1 MEIVW
6 YGLSSFRLTER
17 GNASVVTD
25 PYPDEYGYTHP
36 RPRADVVTVSCDDPM
51 RSFAKAVRGPSQILD
66 GAGEYEIGGIFIT
79 GVSFAN
85 KTKRGAPPVHNRVFV
100 FEYDHVAI
108 CHLGALNFVP
118 SQSQV
123 EALGTVNVLLTPVG
137 GKDLLGSADAA
148 ELVSLLEPNYVIP
161 MHYHVPPAKLRLP
174 KVDSFLNEMGLSK
187 VESEESLKV
196 TFSSLPDETQVVL
209 LKPAL

>member
-17 GNASVVTD
+17 GNASIVTD

-36 RPRADVVTVSCDDPM
+36 HPRADVVTVSCDDPT
-51 RSFAKAVRGPSQILD
+51 RSFAKAVRGPTRVLD
-66 GAGEYEIGGIFIT
+66 GAGEYEIGGVFIT
-79 GVSFAN
+79 GVAFAN
-85 KTKRGAPPVHNRVFV
+85 KTKRSAPAVQNRVFV
-100 FEYDHVAI
+100 FEYDHVTI

-137 GKDLLGSADAA
+137 GKDLLSSAEAA

-161 MHYHVPPAKLRLP
+161 MHYHVQPAKLRLP
-174 KVDSFLNEMGLSK
+174 KVDTFLNEMGLSR
-187 VESEESLKV
+187 VQSEDSLKV
-196 TFSSLPDETQVVL
+196 ISSSLPDETQVVL
-209 LKPAL
+209 LRPAL

>member
-25 PYPDEYGYTHP
+25 PYPDDYGYTHP
-36 RPRADVVTVSCDDPM
+36 HPRGDVVTISCDDPT
-51 RSFAKAVRGPSQILD
+51 RNCTRAVRGPSRVLD
-66 GAGEYEIGGIFIT
+66 GAGEYEIGGVFVT
-79 GVSFAN
+79 GVAFAN
-85 KTKRGAPPVHNRVFV
+85 KTSRGTPPIQNRVFV
-100 FEYDHVAI
+100 FEYDHVTI

-137 GKDLLGSADAA
+137 GKDLLSSAEAS
-148 ELVSLLEPNYVIP
+148 ELVSMLEPSYVVP
-161 MHYHVPPAKLRLP
+161 MHYHVPPVKLRLP
-174 KVDSFLNEMGLSK
+174 KVDTFLNEMGLTK
-187 VESEESLKV
+187 VESVESLKV
-196 TFSSLPDETQVVL
+196 TSSSLPDATQVVL
-209 LKPAL
+209 LKPAW